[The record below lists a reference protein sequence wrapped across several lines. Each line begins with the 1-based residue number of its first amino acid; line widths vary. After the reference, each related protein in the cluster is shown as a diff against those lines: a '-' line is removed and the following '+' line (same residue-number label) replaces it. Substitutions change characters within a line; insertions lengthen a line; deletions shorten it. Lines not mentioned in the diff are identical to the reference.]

1 MLCAIFKY
9 VFSKFYTWKLGLTA
23 KETWQTLLHFK
34 DILQKVHSICVS
46 ASISLG
52 ENVHSL

>member
-9 VFSKFYTWKLGLTA
+9 VFSKFYTWKLGMTA

-52 ENVHSL
+52 ENVHRL